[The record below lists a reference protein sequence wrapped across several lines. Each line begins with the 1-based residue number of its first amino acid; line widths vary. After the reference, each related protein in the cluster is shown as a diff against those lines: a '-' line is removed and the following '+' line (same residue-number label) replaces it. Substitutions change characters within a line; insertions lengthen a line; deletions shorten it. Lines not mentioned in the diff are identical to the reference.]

1 MPLNELTD
9 FPPIVSI
16 IPRSGVQ
23 FLDFGFV
30 VSKATPVPKDWG
42 FYDDPKGS

>member
-23 FLDFGFV
+23 FLDFG
-30 VSKATPVPKDWG
+30 SP
-42 FYDDPKGS
+42 